1 MREIKNEYV
10 ILSAQ
15 LKGLTPSINERRH
28 ETLISVLD
36 DLKVRY
42 NVVNGFYDGFTET
55 SVMITLE
62 TIKGFTEEFFA
73 EIACKNFN
81 QESILY
87 IDKNNHA
94 RLIKTDVVEYLGEIV
109 HLSSE
114 AAKSSEAWTWIPETN
129 KYIGVV

>member
-15 LKGLTPSINERRH
+15 LKELTPSINERRH

-62 TIKGFTEEFFA
+62 PMKGFTEEFFA

-94 RLIKTDVVEYLGEIV
+94 RSIKTDVIEYLGTIEKV
-109 HLSSE
+109 SQEVANTLL
-114 AAKSSEAWTWIPETN
+114 AFTWIPETN
-129 KYIGVV
+129 TFLGVV

>member
-15 LKGLTPSINERRH
+15 LNGLTPSINERRH
-28 ETLISVLD
+28 ETLITMLD
-36 DLKVRY
+36 DLRVRY
-42 NVVNGFYDGFTET
+42 NVVNGFYNGFTET
-55 SVMITLE
+55 SVMVTLE
-62 TIKGFTEEFFA
+62 HFKGFTEDFFA

-94 RLIKTDVVEYLGEIV
+94 KTVEELKKRGLYKE
-109 HLSSE
+109 
-114 AAKSSEAWTWIPETN
+114 N
-129 KYIGVV
+129 D